1 MFESNTIQ
9 KPVGNHAINLTIT
22 SVNIKLG
29 TKHKNSTALLMRLHS
44 INLHNTDFHGI
55 PQYDL

>member
-9 KPVGNHAINLTIT
+9 KPVGHHAINLTIT

-29 TKHKNSTALLMRLHS
+29 TKTQELYCTVNAL
-44 INLHNTDFHGI
+44 T
-55 PQYDL
+55 QYKLT